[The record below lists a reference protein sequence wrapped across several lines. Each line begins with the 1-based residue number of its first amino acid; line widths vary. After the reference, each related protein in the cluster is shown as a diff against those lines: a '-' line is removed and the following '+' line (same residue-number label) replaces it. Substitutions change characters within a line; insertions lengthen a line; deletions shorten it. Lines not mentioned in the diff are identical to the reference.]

1 MIKREQQSSD
11 DDIPAIIFT
20 EWLSGK
26 SLKEIAQK
34 TRLDL
39 ATVAR
44 LLKRKQ
50 KSIPEKDR

>member
-1 MIKREQQSSD
+1 MIEKQQQPPD
-11 DDIPAIIFT
+11 DDISDIIFT

-26 SLKEIAQK
+26 SLKEIAWK
-34 TRLDL
+34 TGLNL